1 MSNQGHVASTH
12 DLGGETTI
20 TQLAVFKCLIRT
32 DISVNQQN
40 TNFTLLVSYKK
51 NTMMYWVLKFSC

>member
-1 MSNQGHVASTH
+1 MSDQGHVVSTH
-12 DLGGETTI
+12 DLGGETRI
-20 TQLAVFKCLIRT
+20 TQLAVVKCLIRT

-51 NTMMYWVLKFSC
+51 KKSMMY

>member
-1 MSNQGHVASTH
+1 MSDQGHVVSTH
-12 DLGGETTI
+12 DLGGETGI
-20 TQLAVFKCLIRT
+20 TQLAVVKCLIRT

-51 NTMMYWVLKFSC
+51 KKKSMMY